1 MDTHVWLAY
10 VLTAIV
16 FSLAPGSGTVNSIS
30 NGISYG
36 TRKSLASIAGLQI
49 GLSIHIILVGAGIGA
64 LVAQSATAFTV
75 IKWVGAIYLVWLGI
89 QKWRDTSGLA
99 TVQQQGAISAWSLL
113 HKAVLVNLTNPK
125 SIVFL
130 VALFPQ
136 FIDPSRDQ
144 VTQLAVLGLTTVVI
158 DSLVMLGYTSLAAQ
172 MGRFIRSERVMG
184 KINKLFGSMFM
195 GCGALLAAAKT

>member
-75 IKWVGAIYLVWLGI
+75 IKWVGAVYLVWLGI

-99 TVQQQGAISAWSLL
+99 TVQQQGAISVWSLL